1 MSLYIYNTA
10 TRQKEK
16 FEPIVPG
23 QVKMYSCGPTV
34 YDLLHVGNFRGP
46 IFFNLVQNWLE
57 KSGYKTTFV
66 TNYTDVDDK
75 IINRAK
81 EEKISSEEVAK
92 KYIHEHQCDYNNLG
106 LTRNMKTPTV
116 TEHMKDI
123 VTMIDSIIENGKAYV
138 AQDGEVIYSIKSF
151 PEYGKLSGKN
161 LEDLQSGIRVEI
173 SDKKKDPLDFTL
185 WKPAKPGEPEWDPAA
200 LGGKN
205 FSVKGRPGWHIEC
218 SAMSKA
224 LLGETF
230 DIHGGGIDLI
240 FPHHENEIAQSEAA
254 SGKPF
259 VKYWMHWNF
268 INFGAHKMSK
278 SLGNVKT
285 ARSFMEQYHPEILK
299 YMMLRAQYRSHIDFG
314 EDQIL
319 DAIQGLARMYSS
331 LSLAKTALSQEQA
344 VVEVKAFDELL
355 KKSDEEVATAL
366 NDDFNT
372 PKMFAQIFEVVRA
385 FNAQMKRGQKITPQ
399 VYSVAKKFTDWIKEQ
414 GRLMSLL
421 QLEPDQFLKELDDL
435 LLNKKGLKREE
446 VEELVQKRIQ
456 ARQNKDFKTSD
467 EMRDQ
472 LAKMGIAVSDT
483 PQGTFWEVQK

>member
-1 MSLYIYNTA
+1 MSLHIHNTA

-16 FEPIVPG
+16 FEPLVPG
-23 QVKMYSCGPTV
+23 EVKIYVCGPTV

-46 IFFNLVQNWLE
+46 IFFNLVSKWLT
-57 KSGYKTTFV
+57 KLGYKTTHI

-81 EEKISSEEVAK
+81 DEKSTSLEVAE
-92 KYIHEHQCDYNNLG
+92 KYIREYKTDYDTLG
-106 LTRNMKTPTV
+106 LSPHVHHPRV
-116 TEHMKDI
+116 TEHMDDI
-123 VTMIDSIIENGKAYV
+123 IEMIKKIIENGKAYV
-138 AQDGEVIYSIKSF
+138 AADGEVIYSIKSF

-185 WKPAKPGEPEWDPAA
+185 WKPAKPGEPFWESPW
-200 LGGKN
+200 G
-205 FSVKGRPGWHIEC
+205 KGRPGWHIEC

-224 LLGETF
+224 VLGESI

-254 SGKPF
+254 SNKPF

-278 SLGNVKT
+278 SLGNVKN
-285 ARSFMEQYHPEILK
+285 ARSFMEQYHPEIMK

-331 LSLAKTALSQEQA
+331 LSLAKTALSAEQA
-344 VVEVKAFDELL
+344 SVEVKAFDELL
-355 KKSDEEVATAL
+355 KKSNEEIASSL

-372 PKMFAQIFEVVRA
+372 PKMFAQIFEVIRS
-385 FNAQMKRGQKITPQ
+385 FNSQLKRGQKITPQ
-399 VYSVAKKFTDWIKEQ
+399 IYSVAKKFTNWIKEQ
-414 GRLMSLL
+414 GELMSLL

-435 LLNKKGLKREE
+435 LLTRKGLKRDE
-446 VEELVQKRIQ
+446 VEELVQKRIS
-456 ARQNKDFKTSD
+456 ARTNKDFKTSD

-472 LAKMGIAVSDT
+472 LAKIGIAVSDT

>member
-16 FEPIVPG
+16 FEPLGPG

-75 IINRAK
+75 IINRAN
-81 EEKISSEEVAK
+81 EEKTTAEAVAQ
-92 KYIHEHQCDYNNLG
+92 KYMHEHKVDYNNLG
-106 LTRNMKTPTV
+106 LTKNMQTPTV
-116 TEHMKDI
+116 TEHMDGI
-123 VTMIDSIIENGKAYV
+123 IDMIKRIIDNGKAYV
-138 AQDGEVIYSIKSF
+138 ANDGEVIYSIKSF

-185 WKPAKPGEPEWDPAA
+185 WKPAKPGEPAWDSPW
-200 LGGKN
+200 G
-205 FSVKGRPGWHIEC
+205 KGRPGWHIEC

-259 VKYWMHWNF
+259 VRYWMHWNF

-331 LSLAKTALSQEQA
+331 LSLAKTALTQEHA
-344 VVEVKAFDELL
+344 LAEVKSFDEVI
-355 KKSDEEVATAL
+355 KKSNEEVAAAL

-372 PKMFAQIFEVVRA
+372 PKMFAQIFEVVRT
-385 FNAQMKRGQKITPQ
+385 FNAQMKRGQKVTPQ
-399 VYSVAKKFTDWIKEQ
+399 IYSIAKKFTDWMKEQ
-414 GRLMSLL
+414 GQLLSLL
-421 QLEPDQFLKELDDL
+421 QLEPDEFLKELDDL
-435 LLNKKGLKREE
+435 LLNKKGLKRDE
-446 VEELVQKRIQ
+446 VEALVQKRIQ
-456 ARQNKDFKTSD
+456 ARTNKDFKTSD
-467 EMRDQ
+467 ELRDQ

>member
-1 MSLYIYNTA
+1 VSLQIFNTR
-10 TRQKEK
+10 TKQKER
-16 FEPIVPG
+16 FEPLVPG
-23 QVKMYSCGPTV
+23 QVKIYVCGPTV

-46 IFFNLVQNWLE
+46 IFFNLVSKWLI
-57 KSGYKTTFV
+57 KSGYKVNHV

-75 IINRAK
+75 IINRANQ
-81 EEKISSEEVAK
+81 EKITSEEVAE
-92 KYIHEHQCDYNNLG
+92 KYIREYKTDYDTLG
-106 LTRNMKTPTV
+106 LSPHVHHPRV
-116 TEHMKDI
+116 TEHMDDI
-123 VTMIDSIIENGKAYV
+123 IKMTQKIIENGKAYV
-138 AQDGEVIYSIKSF
+138 APDGEVIYSIKSF

-161 LEDLQSGIRVEI
+161 LDDLQSGIRVEI

-185 WKPAKPGEPEWDPAA
+185 WKPAKPGEPFWESPW
-200 LGGKN
+200 G
-205 FSVKGRPGWHIEC
+205 KGRPGWHIEC

-224 LLGETF
+224 VLGESI

-254 SGKPF
+254 SNKPF

-278 SLGNVKT
+278 SLGNVKN
-285 ARSFMEQYHPEILK
+285 ARSFMEQYHPEIMK

-331 LSLAKTALSQEQA
+331 LSLAKTVLGDEQP
-344 VVEVKAFDELL
+344 VVEIKNFDELI
-355 KKSDEEVATAL
+355 KKSNEEIANSL

-372 PKMFAQIFEVVRA
+372 PKMFAQIFEVIRF
-385 FNAQMKRGQKITPQ
+385 FNSQMKRGQKITPQ
-399 VYSVAKKFTDWIKEQ
+399 VYSLAKKFTNWIKEQ
-414 GRLMSLL
+414 GELMSLL
-421 QLEPDQFLKELDDL
+421 QLEPDEFLKELDDL
-435 LLNKKGLKREE
+435 LLTRKGLKREE
-446 VEELVQKRIQ
+446 VEALVQKRIS
-456 ARQNKDFKTSD
+456 ARVNKDFKTSD

-472 LAKMGIAVSDT
+472 LAKIGIAVSDT

>member
-1 MSLYIYNTA
+1 MSLHIYNTA
-10 TRQKEK
+10 TRLKEK
-16 FEPIVPG
+16 FEPIIPG
-23 QVKMYSCGPTV
+23 EAKIYVCGPTV
-34 YDLLHVGNFRGP
+34 YDFLHVGNFRGP
-46 IFFNLVQNWLE
+46 IFFNLVKNWLE
-57 KSGYKTTFV
+57 KSGYKT
-66 TNYTDVDDK
+66 NYVVNFTDVDDK
-75 IINRAK
+75 IINRANA
-81 EEKISSEEVAK
+81 EKVDSTEIAK
-92 KYIHEHQCDYNNLG
+92 KYIQEYKTDYNKLG
-106 LTRNMKTPTV
+106 LTQHIHNPTV
-116 TEHMKDI
+116 TEHMDDI
-123 VTMIDSIIENGKAYV
+123 IDMIKRIVENGKAYV
-138 AQDGEVIYSIKSF
+138 ANDGEVIYSIKSF

-161 LEDLQSGIRVEI
+161 LDDLQSGIRVEV

-185 WKPAKPGEPEWDPAA
+185 WKPAKPGEPSWDSPW
-200 LGGKN
+200 G
-205 FSVKGRPGWHIEC
+205 KGRPGWHIEC

-240 FPHHENEIAQSEAA
+240 FPHHENEIAQSEGA
-254 SGKPF
+254 SNKPF

-285 ARSFMEQYHPEILK
+285 ARSFMEQYHPEIMK

-331 LSLAKTALSQEQA
+331 LSLAKTMLGSEQQ
-344 VVEVKAFDELL
+344 VVDVKNFDELL
-355 KKSDEEVATAL
+355 KKSNEEIAAAL

-372 PKMFAQIFEVVRA
+372 PKMFAQIFEVVR
-385 FNAQMKRGQKITPQ
+385 FLNSQLKRGQKVTPQ
-399 VYSVAKKFTDWIKEQ
+399 VYSIAKKFTDWMREQ
-414 GRLMSLL
+414 GQLMSLL
-421 QLEPDQFLKELDDL
+421 QLEPDEFLKELDNL

-446 VEELVQKRIQ
+446 VEELVQKRIS

-472 LAKMGIAVSDT
+472 LAKLGIAVSDT

>member
-23 QVKMYSCGPTV
+23 EVKMYSCGPTV

-57 KSGYKTTFV
+57 KLGYKTTYV

-75 IINRAK
+75 IINRANK
-81 EEKISSEEVAK
+81 ENTTSEEISE
-92 KYIHEHQCDYNNLG
+92 KYIKAYREDYDHLC
-106 LTRNMKTPTV
+106 LTHSVKNPRV

-123 VTMIDSIIENGKAYV
+123 VLMIDAIIENQKAYI
-138 AQDGEVIYSIKSF
+138 ASDGEVIYSVRSF

-185 WKPAKPGEPEWDPAA
+185 WKPAKSGEPEWDPKEYGA
-200 LGGKN
+200 KH
-205 FSVKGRPGWHIEC
+205 FSAKGRPGWHIEC

-314 EDQIL
+314 EDQII
-319 DAIQGLARMYSS
+319 DAIQGLARIYSS
-331 LSLAKTALSQEQA
+331 LSLAKTALAQEQT
-344 VVEVKAFDELL
+344 VVEVKAFDEVL
-355 KKSDEEVATAL
+355 KKADEEVAQAL

-385 FNAQMKRGQKITPQ
+385 FNAQMRRGQKITPQ
-399 VYSVAKKFTDWIKEQ
+399 IFSIAKKFMDWIREQ

-446 VEELVQKRIQ
+446 IDEIVQKRIQ

-467 EMRDQ
+467 EIRDQ

>member
-1 MSLYIYNTA
+1 MSLFIYNTA
-10 TRQKEK
+10 TRKKEK
-16 FEPIVPG
+16 FDPIVPG
-23 QVKMYSCGPTV
+23 QVRMYSCGPTV

-46 IFFNLVQNWLE
+46 IFFNLVQNWL
-57 KSGYKTTFV
+57 KKLGYKTTYV
-66 TNYTDVDDK
+66 MNYTDVDDK
-75 IINRAK
+75 IINKAN
-81 EEKISSEEVAK
+81 EEKTTSEEVSK
-92 KYIHEHQCDYNNLG
+92 KYIAEHQKDYHNLE
-106 LTRNMKTPTV
+106 LTKHVHMPKV
-116 TEHMKDI
+116 TEHMDDI
-123 VTMIDSIIENGKAYV
+123 ITMISKIIENGKAYV
-138 AQDGEVIYSIKSF
+138 APDGEVIYSIKSF

-185 WKPAKPGEPEWDPAA
+185 WKPAKPGEPSWDSPW
-200 LGGKN
+200 G
-205 FSVKGRPGWHIEC
+205 KGRPGWHIEC

-224 LLGETF
+224 LLGESF

-254 SGKPF
+254 SNKPF

-285 ARSFMEQYHPEILK
+285 ARSFMEQYHPEIMK

-331 LSLAKTALSQEQA
+331 LSLAKTALGSEQQM
-344 VVEVKAFDELL
+344 VDVKSFDDLL
-355 KKSDEEVATAL
+355 KKSNDEITMAL

-372 PKMFAQIFEVVRA
+372 PKMFAQIFEVVRS
-385 FNAQMKRGQKITPQ
+385 FNAQMKRGQKVTPQ
-399 VYSVAKKFTDWIKEQ
+399 NYTISKKFTEWMREQ
-414 GRLMSLL
+414 GQLLSLL

-435 LLNKKGLKREE
+435 LLNKKGLNRNE
-446 VEELVQKRIQ
+446 VEELVQKRIS

-467 EMRDQ
+467 EVRDQ
-472 LAKMGIAVSDT
+472 LSKMGIAVSDT
-483 PQGTFWEVQK
+483 PDGTFWEVQK

>member
-1 MSLYIYNTA
+1 
-10 TRQKEK
+10 
-16 FEPIVPG
+16 
-23 QVKMYSCGPTV
+23 MYSCGPTV

-57 KSGYKTTFV
+57 KLGYKTTYV

-75 IINRAK
+75 IINRANK
-81 EEKISSEEVAK
+81 ENTTSEEISE
-92 KYIHEHQCDYNNLG
+92 KYIKAYREDYDHLC
-106 LTRNMKTPTV
+106 LTHSVKNPRV

-123 VTMIDSIIENGKAYV
+123 VLMIDAIIENQKAYI
-138 AQDGEVIYSIKSF
+138 ASDGEVIYSVRSF

-185 WKPAKPGEPEWDPAA
+185 WKPAKSGEPEWDPKEYGA
-200 LGGKN
+200 KH
-205 FSVKGRPGWHIEC
+205 FSAKGRPGWHIEC

-314 EDQIL
+314 EDQII
-319 DAIQGLARMYSS
+319 DAIQGLARIYSS
-331 LSLAKTALSQEQA
+331 LSLAKTALAQEQT
-344 VVEVKAFDELL
+344 VVEVKAFDEVL
-355 KKSDEEVATAL
+355 KKADEEVAQAL

-385 FNAQMKRGQKITPQ
+385 FNAQMRRGQKITPQ
-399 VYSVAKKFTDWIKEQ
+399 IFSIAKKFMDWIREQ

-446 VEELVQKRIQ
+446 IDEIVQKRIQ

-467 EMRDQ
+467 EIRDQ